1 MTRQANQ
8 STEMSE
14 HVRPMDTSETASR
27 RYFELLRARS
37 PAQRAAILAGLVSSV
52 RQLARAS
59 VELAHPAASQ
69 REIDARVAARLYGS
83 EIAARFYPGVDI
95 A

>member
-1 MTRQANQ
+1 
-8 STEMSE
+8 MSE
-14 HVRPMDTSETASR
+14 HVRPMDTSEAASR

-37 PAQRAAILAGLVSSV
+37 PAQRAEILAGLVGSV

-59 VELAHPAASQ
+59 VKLAHPAASE
-69 REIDARVAARLYGS
+69 REVEARVAARLYGG
-83 EIAARFYPGVDI
+83 EVAARFYPEVDV